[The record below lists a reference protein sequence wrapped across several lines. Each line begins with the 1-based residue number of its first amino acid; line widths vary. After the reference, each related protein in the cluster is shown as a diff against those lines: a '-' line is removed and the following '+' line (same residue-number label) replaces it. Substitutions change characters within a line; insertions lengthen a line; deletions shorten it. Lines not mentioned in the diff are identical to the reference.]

1 MFHREVSQTLWLP
14 ELTICVTSVC
24 IWWAWKVEL
33 NGLASAHAFF
43 LSIWMWF
50 CNLSMFAY
58 LHTIVFYSL
67 CNFVCNKK
75 LYSILN
81 EREPFFASFIRGKFF
96 LVCKS
101 LQDLQ
106 LDYSQAKTLLLVQ
119 CSVKN
124 SEPMC
129 TVKWCNTFSSDTTH
143 ELIYN
148 SWWLMGCRVDA
159 RTWRPSQDEAVCGY
173 GTSDSLC
180 HINLFVACKPDC
192 CCRGQHLLARNEL
205 QFGCPH
211 GCQSDTIGDNVK
223 EWKSGVVAHTQPVCV
238 ANLNLS

>member
-1 MFHREVSQTLWLP
+1 MCFFSLYECDFV
-14 ELTICVTSVC
+14 ICPCLRIC
-24 IWWAWKVEL
+24 IPLCFIHCVILFVIRNYTVFWTK
-33 NGLASAHAFF
+33 G
-43 LSIWMWF
+43 
-50 CNLSMFAY
+50 NLS
-58 LHTIVFYSL
+58 LLLLSVQS
-67 CNFVCNKK
+67 
-75 LYSILN
+75 
-81 EREPFFASFIRGKFF
+81 F

-106 LDYSQAKTLLLVQ
+106 LDYSQAETLVLVQ

-124 SEPMC
+124 SEPIC